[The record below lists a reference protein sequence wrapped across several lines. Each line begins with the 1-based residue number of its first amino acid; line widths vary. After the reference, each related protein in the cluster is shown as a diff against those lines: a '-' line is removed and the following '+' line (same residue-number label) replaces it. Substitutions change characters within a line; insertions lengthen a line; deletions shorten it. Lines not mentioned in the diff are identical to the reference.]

1 MDADDCTTPQPESKP
16 KRSASDRA
24 FIRALAR
31 SLVLTSES
39 DGTRKPNTP
48 EERSAYHAA
57 RKQRWDDQK
66 QDATKRAAAIL
77 RNLNKIGYH
86 EFQRADL
93 KTTEMESVGPEL
105 SSDK

>member
-1 MDADDCTTPQPESKP
+1 MDADLSTTPQPESKP

-39 DGTRKPNTP
+39 DGTRKWNTP
-48 EERSAYHAA
+48 EERSAHHAA
-57 RKQRWDDQK
+57 RKQRWEDQK

-77 RNLNKIGYH
+77 RNLNKIGYR
-86 EFQRADL
+86 EFIKEDI
-93 KTTEMESVGPEL
+93 KTTGDIGPEL
-105 SSDK
+105 PNTK

>member
-1 MDADDCTTPQPESKP
+1 MEADDCTTPHPESKP

-39 DGTRKPNTP
+39 DGARKWNTP

-57 RKQRWDDQK
+57 RKQRWEDQK
-66 QDATKRAAAIL
+66 HDATKRAAAIL

-86 EFQRADL
+86 EFQREDL
-93 KTTEMESVGPEL
+93 KAIEMESVGAEL
-105 SSDK
+105 PSGK